1 MAAFVWRGR
10 AKMISRWICER
21 RLVLATGLVA
31 GLPIVVATVEALAEG
46 WVPLADDA
54 LIAVKSLD
62 VLTSHSPLLGPWSSG
77 YSEVVGEPTFH
88 PGPLLFWLLA
98 LPARLPWPGA
108 LVVTVG
114 LVNLASAMGVV
125 ALAHRRGGR
134 GLMFVTAG
142 ALLLMLSSLPAE
154 SYSDIWNP
162 SAPLLPFTLL
172 IFLAWSVA
180 CGEYRLLPLT
190 VLAASFVPQCH
201 LAFLVPAL
209 GLLVV
214 AMVGLGLARRSAS
227 DGVSARPWIVASIV
241 VAAVC
246 WSAPAID
253 QATNSPG
260 NLVLI
265 GRGVTAHKATLGFR
279 PGYRAVVHAVG
290 VLPWWLREP
299 EVGIER
305 VVDLSIRPG
314 WLTIVSAIAIVGAL
328 AALVVIGWRRRR
340 HDVVAAAALSL
351 VLCAA
356 VGLVTSSTP
365 ASSFATLGYSLRWAS
380 PAGMWVWL
388 ALGWSLAAL
397 VRLPRAAALSRARAA
412 LATPSAAVA
421 GVGLVSV
428 VAVVVAVSGERTH
441 NPYRQLHTIADRLDA
456 ELPPHRATRLDVA
469 GTPDSTYMA
478 LGLESGALYF
488 LRRDGRR
495 VAVSIQKDYL
505 GSHYAPGQNGAEQSV
520 RFDLGTPSPRNARV
534 IARVPVTQYPDPA
547 DPLAPRTPPR
557 WTVVVSLVP

>member
-1 MAAFVWRGR
+1 MSLR
-10 AKMISRWICER
+10 RWVIER
-21 RLVLATGLVA
+21 RLVLATGMVA
-31 GLPIVVATVEALAEG
+31 GLPILVATIEALAEG

-108 LVVTVG
+108 LVATAG

-142 ALLLMLSSLPAE
+142 ALVLMLSSLPAE

-180 CGEYRLLPLT
+180 CGDFRLLPLT
-190 VLAASFVPQCH
+190 VLVASFVPQCH
-201 LAFLVPAL
+201 LTFLVPAL
-209 GLLVV
+209 ALLVV
-214 AMVGLGLARRSAS
+214 ALAGLALVRRSAS
-227 DGVSARPWIVASIV
+227 DGLSARPWIVAAVV
-241 VAAVC
+241 VAAAC

-253 QATNSPG
+253 QATNRPG
-260 NLVLI
+260 NVVLI
-265 GRGVTAHKATLGFR
+265 ARGVTTHKATLGFR

-290 VLPWWLREP
+290 VVPWWLREP

-314 WLTIVSAIAIVGAL
+314 WLTIASAIAILGAL
-328 AALVVIGWRRRR
+328 AALAVIGWRRERR
-340 HDVVAAAALSL
+340 DVAAAAALSL

-356 VGLVTSSTP
+356 VGLVTASTP
-365 ASSFATLGYSLRWAS
+365 TSSFATLGYSLRWAS

-388 ALGWSLAAL
+388 SLGWSLAAL
-397 VRLPRAAALSRARAA
+397 VRLPGAAAVSRAGATLARPAAALSA
-412 LATPSAAVA
+412 
-421 GVGLVSV
+421 VGLVAV
-428 VAVVVAVSGERTH
+428 VAVVVAVSGERTR
-441 NPYRQLHTIADRLDA
+441 NPYRQLHTIADRLDD
-456 ELPPHRATRLDVA
+456 ELLPHRATRLDVA
-469 GTPDSTYMA
+469 GKPDSTFMA

-505 GSHYAPGQNGAEQSV
+505 GPRYAPAPRRDEQSV
-520 RFDLGTPSPRNARV
+520 RFDLGTPPPNDARV
-534 IARVPVTQYPDPA
+534 IARVPVVQHPDPA
-547 DPLAPRTPPR
+547 DPLAPKTPPR
-557 WTVVVSLVP
+557 WTVVVSLVPR